1 MKVLDAGTGP
11 GVVPL
16 AASSISTAGW
26 NDHEVDVFAIEKYEE
41 NLEKLTRRWYRN
53 LPSSDGKVK
62 VEKPFMA
69 DLAAK
74 PKIPDGLDM
83 IVFSNVL
90 NEMAMSIDEKA
101 DMVMHY
107 AQSMSPDGSLIII
120 EPADKDNSM
129 ELRKLVAALMDRDL
143 GVYSPCSFVWCS
155 RCKPESCWSFE
166 EKEDVAQTS
175 LMKKVA
181 ETEEPYKYLNT
192 DIKYSYAILRKDD
205 LTKEKYR
212 VPSKAKFSR
221 LAKLKMH
228 TGKRIN
234 VVASKMSGDLGSPK
248 EHIFKICDG
257 TTGQQV
263 YAILPDYNIVPGN
276 EALGKAKYGTVLEFR
291 NIIVRYNEER
301 DSYNL
306 MVGKST
312 EILPAT

>member
-1 MKVLDAGTGP
+1 
-11 GVVPL
+11 
-16 AASSISTAGW
+16 
-26 NDHEVDVFAIEKYEE
+26 
-41 NLEKLTRRWYRN
+41 
-53 LPSSDGKVK
+53 
-62 VEKPFMA
+62 
-69 DLAAK
+69 
-74 PKIPDGLDM
+74 M

-90 NEMAMSIDEKA
+90 NEMAMSMDEKA

-143 GVYSPCSFVWCS
+143 GVYSPCSFIWCS
-155 RCKPESCWSFE
+155 RCRPESCWSFE

-212 VPSKAKFSR
+212 VPPKAKFSR

-234 VVASKMSGDLGSPK
+234 VVASKMSGDLGSN
-248 EHIFKICDG
+248 EG
-257 TTGQQV
+257 THFQDLRRHDRTAG
-263 YAILPDYNIVPGN
+263 L
-276 EALGKAKYGTVLEFR
+276 R
-291 NIIVRYNEER
+291 H
-301 DSYNL
+301 
-306 MVGKST
+306 
-312 EILPAT
+312 PARL